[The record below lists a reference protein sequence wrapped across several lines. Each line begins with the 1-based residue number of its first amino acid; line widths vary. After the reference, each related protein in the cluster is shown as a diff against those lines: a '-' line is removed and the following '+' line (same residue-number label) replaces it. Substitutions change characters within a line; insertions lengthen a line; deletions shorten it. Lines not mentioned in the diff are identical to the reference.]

1 MNIDGFFSTPNVH
14 LSIVP
19 LVNKMNYDTY
29 KKFKES
35 WATKLPWVEF
45 CLGSNG
51 NLHAVKCKIWSEVKG
66 KDEIFATKWDSLCKH
81 ASQ

>member
-1 MNIDGFFSTPNVH
+1 LFSPNQFNISNQNNDDDVVVMNTDGSFSTPNVH
-14 LSIVP
+14 LPIVP
-19 LVNKMNYDTY
+19 LVNKKNYDTY

-51 NLHAVKCKIWSEVKG
+51 SLHAVKCKI
-66 KDEIFATKWDSLCKH
+66 
-81 ASQ
+81 

>member
-1 MNIDGFFSTPNVH
+1 LFSPNQFNISNQNNDDDVVVMNTDGSFSTPNVH

-19 LVNKMNYDTY
+19 LVNKKNYDTY
-29 KKFKES
+29 RKLKEF

-51 NLHAVKCKIWSEVKG
+51 SLHVVKCKI
-66 KDEIFATKWDSLCKH
+66 
-81 ASQ
+81 